1 MAVDLHSHSTASDG
15 TETPAALVARA
26 LEIGLTTLALTD
38 HDTQLGVAEATA
50 VAAGTNLELI
60 PGTELS
66 LEYDVGGM
74 HLVVL
79 WLEPGSGPLQNRLG
93 ELREGR
99 ELRNEAIA
107 RRLSDLGMPITIEE
121 VREEAGEGTVGR
133 PHIAAVMVR
142 RGYVETIEDAFEL
155 WLTSGRPGYVSR
167 PRLTPED
174 AIRLA
179 RESGAVPVLAHPHT
193 LAINRAAEMED
204 LLHRLVPAGLI
215 GLEAIYAGYRRYER
229 DGYSDLARRFGL
241 LPSGGSDYHG
251 AYKPGLEL
259 GSGYGDLNVP
269 DSVVEGLR
277 AHAVMS

>member
-38 HDTQLGVAEATA
+38 HDTQLGVADAA
-50 VAAGTNLELI
+50 AAAAGTQLELI

-79 WLEPGSGPLQNRLG
+79 WLEPGSGPLQDRLG
-93 ELREGR
+93 EMREGR
-99 ELRNEAIA
+99 ERRNEAIA
-107 RRLSDLGMPITIEE
+107 RRLSDLGMPMTIEE
-121 VREEAGEGTVGR
+121 IREEAGEGTVGR

-142 RGYVETIEDAFEL
+142 RGYVETIEEAFEL

-174 AIRLA
+174 AILLA

-229 DGYSDLARRFGL
+229 DGYCDLARRFGL
-241 LPSGGSDYHG
+241 VPSGGSDYHG

-259 GSGYGDLNVP
+259 GTGYGDLSVP
-269 DSVVEGLR
+269 DSVVDRLR
-277 AHAVMS
+277 EHAVMT